1 MAAAV
6 ADATVVVAAAVD
18 ALAVVVAAQVAATA
32 VAVVTAADSPQ
43 SKHHT
48 QGNPATSRSAGFFD
62 HWHSG
67 TGVGK
72 GCCA

>member
-1 MAAAV
+1 
-6 ADATVVVAAAVD
+6 DATVVVVAAVD
-18 ALAVVVAAQVAATA
+18 ALAVVVVAAQVAATA

-48 QGNPATSRSAGFFD
+48 QENPATSRSAGFFD